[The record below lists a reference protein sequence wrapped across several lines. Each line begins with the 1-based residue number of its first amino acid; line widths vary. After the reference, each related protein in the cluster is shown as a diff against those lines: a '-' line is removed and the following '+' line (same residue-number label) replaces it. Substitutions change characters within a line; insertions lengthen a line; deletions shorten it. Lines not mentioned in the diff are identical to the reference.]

1 MVFTDAYKMSDVIM
15 NGKKFDKIYEDIV
28 ENACIAHEILRKC
41 NGFAVET
48 ICKERGINLM
58 EVKFHVLMNYVAL
71 LKYIILKNSVGKDSA
86 DESLVEISTV
96 LGRTRPLIEKMSNE
110 MQKLL
115 ESVSSDGTVDCIAD
129 EAEIAAVIEQDEGK
143 NADNCNVLQMQD
155 KYKNDVQL
163 YIFPKLITTH
173 YHEQDGQ
180 DIGHI
185 CRCFT
190 YSTVIDDNKLQYSHA
205 DEDIMDQQEGNEQQ
219 SGTDIIFNIIRLD
232 GDISHTQLLELR
244 DILRYLTE
252 PTDTTCLALGA
263 PISIR
268 CACVLIRMNSAFIP
282 TSTIHLIPRK
292 DYTVISTEKQKRK
305 NIFQK
310 YSEVPLTAVIR
321 GQKLEPRLN
330 LPYG

>member
-1 MVFTDAYKMSDVIM
+1 
-15 NGKKFDKIYEDIV
+15 
-28 ENACIAHEILRKC
+28 
-41 NGFAVET
+41 
-48 ICKERGINLM
+48 
-58 EVKFHVLMNYVAL
+58 
-71 LKYIILKNSVGKDSA
+71 
-86 DESLVEISTV
+86 
-96 LGRTRPLIEKMSNE
+96 MSNE

-219 SGTDIIFNIIRLD
+219 SGTECEEEFIAVRLNDPKKKDGNQNGKIPIIFNIIRLD

>member
-1 MVFTDAYKMSDVIM
+1 MRMQCRRIYFNCLEWWRILILVFSAYKMSDVIM

-115 ESVSSDGTVDCIAD
+115 EAVSSDGTVDCIAD
-129 EAEIAAVIEQDEGK
+129 EAELAAVIEQDEGK
-143 NADNCNVLQMQD
+143 NADNCIVLQMQD

-173 YHEQDGQ
+173 YRKYT
-180 DIGHI
+180 IYAN
-185 CRCFT
+185 CFGKTAT
-190 YSTVIDDNKLQYSHA
+190 YAFILASSCSVK
-205 DEDIMDQQEGNEQQ
+205 
-219 SGTDIIFNIIRLD
+219 F
-232 GDISHTQLLELR
+232 LR
-244 DILRYLTE
+244 DVELYSIFDNIHFAMSELISEIFT
-252 PTDTTCLALGA
+252 LA
-263 PISIR
+263 
-268 CACVLIRMNSAFIP
+268 
-282 TSTIHLIPRK
+282 
-292 DYTVISTEKQKRK
+292 
-305 NIFQK
+305 
-310 YSEVPLTAVIR
+310 
-321 GQKLEPRLN
+321 
-330 LPYG
+330 

>member
-1 MVFTDAYKMSDVIM
+1 MDMSPDISASTLTSQTETISCASDDSYRIRRARNNNSVRKSREKTRQVFQEKLDRVKFLKEENAKLEMHMLHLKAQLKTLEEKAFPRKNVSPQNHCEEVVAYFDFTYKMSDVIM

-115 ESVSSDGTVDCIAD
+115 EAVSSDGTVDCIAD
-129 EAEIAAVIEQDEGK
+129 EAELAAVIEQDEGK
-143 NADNCNVLQMQD
+143 NADNCIVLQMQD

-173 YHEQDGQ
+173 YRKYT
-180 DIGHI
+180 IYAN
-185 CRCFT
+185 CFGKTAT
-190 YSTVIDDNKLQYSHA
+190 YAFILASSCSVK
-205 DEDIMDQQEGNEQQ
+205 
-219 SGTDIIFNIIRLD
+219 F
-232 GDISHTQLLELR
+232 LR
-244 DILRYLTE
+244 DVELYSIFDNIHFAMSELISEIFT
-252 PTDTTCLALGA
+252 LA
-263 PISIR
+263 
-268 CACVLIRMNSAFIP
+268 
-282 TSTIHLIPRK
+282 
-292 DYTVISTEKQKRK
+292 
-305 NIFQK
+305 
-310 YSEVPLTAVIR
+310 
-321 GQKLEPRLN
+321 
-330 LPYG
+330 